1 MNGSDKHTSLLRQT
15 INESS
20 RLLALGSQGT
30 MFEEITLKFFLL
42 IFIAHGAMTLAPNGK
57 FPTAKLSRTFSDCT
71 IVIADI

>member
-30 MFEEITLKFFLL
+30 MFAEITLEFFLL
-42 IFIAHGAMTLAPNGK
+42 IFIAHGVTTLAPNGN
-57 FPTAKLSRTFSDCT
+57 FSTAKLS
-71 IVIADI
+71 